1 MIINLNDTDIF
12 PNDTISII
20 YDDGCPVCSYY
31 ISISRIEEKFG
42 KVNLIKARNNL
53 KILDYL
59 KSTNIDINE
68 GMIVVFDKKIN
79 FGSDAINI
87 ISILGRKDSFINNVM
102 ISIFKYKVISQL
114 LYPLLM
120 FQKSRFILWI
130 KDIIIREE

>member
-12 PNDTISII
+12 PNNTISII

-31 ISISRIEEKFG
+31 ISISRIKEKFG

-68 GMIVVFDKKIN
+68 GMIVVFDKKIY

-87 ISILGRKDSFINNVM
+87 ISILGRKDTFINNVM

-114 LYPLLM
+114 LYPLL
-120 FQKSRFILWI
+120 KLGRRLLLFILGKKLI
-130 KDIIIREE
+130 

>member
-1 MIINLNDTDIF
+1 MIINLNDTDIL

-59 KSTNIDINE
+59 KSINININE
-68 GMIVVFDKKIN
+68 GMIVVFDKKIY

-87 ISILGRKDSFINNVM
+87 ISVLGRKDSFINNVM

-114 LYPLLM
+114 LYPLL
-120 FQKSRFILWI
+120 KLGRRLLLLILGKKLI
-130 KDIIIREE
+130 

>member
-12 PNDTISII
+12 PNDTVSII

-59 KSTNIDINE
+59 KSINIDINE
-68 GMIVVFDKKIN
+68 GMIVVFDKKMY

-87 ISILGRKDSFINNVM
+87 ISILGKKVSFINNIM
-102 ISIFKYKVISQL
+102 IGIFKHRVISQL
-114 LYPLLM
+114 LYPLL
-120 FQKSRFILWI
+120 KLGRRLLLLILGKKLI
-130 KDIIIREE
+130 

>member
-12 PNDTISII
+12 PNDTVSII

-42 KVNLIKARNNL
+42 KINLIKARNNL

-59 KSTNIDINE
+59 KSINIDINE
-68 GMIVVFDKKIN
+68 GMIVVFDKKIY

-87 ISILGRKDSFINNVM
+87 ISILGRKDSIINNVI

-114 LYPLLM
+114 LYPLL
-120 FQKSRFILWI
+120 KLGRRLLLFILGKKLI
-130 KDIIIREE
+130 

>member
-12 PNDTISII
+12 PNDAISII

-59 KSTNIDINE
+59 KSINININE
-68 GMIVVFDKKIN
+68 GMIVVFDKKIY

-87 ISILGRKDSFINNVM
+87 ISVLGRKDSFINNVM

-114 LYPLLM
+114 LYPLL
-120 FQKSRFILWI
+120 KLGRRLLLLILGKKLI
-130 KDIIIREE
+130 